1 MSHTLEL
8 IGILQKRIAEQEEKI
23 GLLIAAVSLQ
33 NTALRGCKSSKANHA
48 DIVAEA
54 GQGINQMLVASLSAH
69 VEAEEKR
76 QKKAD
81 VEAA

>member
-1 MSHTLEL
+1 MSHHLEL

-33 NTALRGCKSSKANHA
+33 NTALRGCKSTKANHA

-54 GQGINQMLVASLSAH
+54 GAGINEMLIASLNEQ
-69 VEAEEKR
+69 VRR

-81 VEAA
+81 AEAA